1 MRETLIHR
9 RGRCPFY
16 GTTELM
22 LGKWYHIAFVRSG
35 NNFQLFV
42 NGILQG
48 TVSWSG
54 TIYIN
59 SANVMVGANPT
70 PSEFLNGSIDDL
82 RITKGVARYIS
93 TTVPLVEIPSA
104 PLPYGSSDTYWSNV
118 SLFSNFDPTDYFV
131 DSSAWHP
138 FTSKGYAVLSS
149 DQSKFGAKSA
159 YFGGTGVITTPH
171 KDDLHLPGDFTIEG
185 WIYPTVT
192 NVDQWIL
199 TKAEAFGGSYPPY
212 TIKMLSAGTI
222 QFLAYSAD
230 NSGNGIVSATFG
242 TPTGNAWN
250 HFAVV
255 RFKDKWYGYLNGV
268 GTLLATTAT
277 NPYNNTT
284 NGLAIGGDWIGYQGR
299 GFTGYIDEVR
309 IIKGV
314 AKYQADFSVPTKE
327 FDFTGFGD
335 SIGMQYPGFHCH
347 FNGTSFVDERGA
359 AITAN
364 GNAAIS
370 ITQSKFGGTSG
381 YFDGSGDYLI
391 SPTSTSLGFGTGDFT
406 IEAWIYP
413 VSINNDSSIVDMR
426 SAYSLGNGTFFIDY
440 LSGGKIAFYDG
451 ATKYGASGTAIST
464 GSWTHVAIT
473 RKGTN
478 LNLFVNGNIDAS
490 GTMATDLGSSRP
502 LGIGGSPY
510 SGDLGGAP
518 FNGYIDELRITKGFA
533 RYTRNFTP
541 ANSPFSHSSGDPHWD
556 QVVWAFPLIGPN
568 GSTAFYDKGPVL
580 NAITNSNVIYAST
593 DIRRFGNS
601 QGTAASFNGT
611 SARLTF
617 TPNGRPFNAQFDWTV
632 EGWLY
637 STASGAG
644 RGILC
649 IDGVTSSYY
658 GHYFFKTTTNK
669 LAVNLMKLSAPT
681 TAFNLVG
688 STTVTDSTWHHFAFT
703 KRGKTVRIFLDGGL
717 DGTWYLTEEVVPPI
731 ASTNATI
738 GAYHTPSEYW
748 SGYLQDIRVTNVCKY
763 ISSFTPPQM
772 PLGFYRGQPS
782 LVCNFEGSDDG
793 TTFIDEIGNQL
804 TANGSAVTS
813 IDAYKFGTSSG
824 YFTGS
829 SDYITVSNGLSNF
842 NWGDGDFTID
852 CWVKTASN
860 SGDIGYIY
868 NQQQTGA
875 AIWLRFGD
883 ASVNHALQAC
893 VGDTTLDILT
903 TTLTKTDFSSN
914 FRHIQL
920 CKRYRSFVLYVDG
933 VSIGNKEMV
942 YDFNQKSTTLLLLH
956 CNGTNGST
964 TFTDSSPFARAVTAN
979 GNAQISTAQS
989 KFGGASALFDGTG
1002 DYLSLT
1008 YSNSFAFP
1016 FVDWTLECWFRIT
1029 AYDLTNGNALISIS
1043 GAAGSRMIELV
1054 TLPSGTYE
1062 VTRIMV
1068 TSDGTDMFNLSGNT
1082 ALQLNTWY
1090 HIACVRYR
1098 NQITLYLNGAVEAS
1112 LPYSSNLYG
1121 SPTSIT
1127 IGRYTANTGAD
1138 ITGNIDEVR
1147 ISSVARYAA
1156 AFTPQV
1162 AAFDETITDTELFTT
1177 PSSVQIGGLNGYIDA
1192 LQIWNGDLPITRYYQ
1207 VPTERIPANSPT
1219 IVDTGLDLQ
1228 STVINR
1234 GVKPIGPGKVG
1245 SVSGY
1250 FDGIQSYLAYKHS
1263 YDDWIYSSDF
1273 TIELWYMT
1281 FDLAPTNHRG
1291 IVSYRYTGGYSPF
1304 ILRRESSSGAIAFY
1318 YQTGSGTYSS
1328 AISATIPIPFT
1339 WYHIALVRENGTIQL
1354 FINGVSEASA
1364 SRATFNQTQAAAQ
1377 TGMLYI
1383 GVDLF
1388 GTAAHLPHYGY
1399 IDSFQFIKG
1408 FAKYSRNFIPPSVP
1422 SVEPVD
1428 FYAYLIKRFAPIVF
1442 YKMDDAV
1449 TATLSDANGNS
1460 PLTIDSP
1467 SNITIQQPALNPLDI
1482 SNFEYSVLFDGGKGT
1497 GSLLREID
1505 TQAGITLVF
1514 FIKTTATTGTI
1525 VDKNSTF
1532 VLSLNQGK
1540 LAVSS
1545 YYNSGTYQIES
1556 PSAINDGVSHLVMIS
1571 LSDIELK
1578 MNIDGVDV
1586 VSTYFNASSTNNLV
1600 EMPFNYADTNT
1611 IFQLRAGETDCDLMK
1626 NLMAYDD
1633 TPLIVDNGPF
1643 GKSIAFV
1650 GRNHLE
1656 VPFFNL
1662 SSVKNL
1668 AVALARNTLNFTIE
1682 FWILVNQTP
1691 AATMQILSMGCSGS
1705 GTGTTANLRGGLV
1718 LEITTSRKLE
1728 IRAGNLNVGGA
1739 TTWFYKQT
1747 PNAIALNT
1755 WTHFAVTVYANDL
1768 NIFQDGVLQSL
1779 SYTDSAN
1786 YPHGSL
1792 VNSQIYTSDFMNIG
1806 SHGYNRG
1813 GLSGGAGSSVSTKYY
1828 NLADIRISRG
1838 VLYSGNFTRPSS
1850 ALVALTEA
1858 PLLSLVPNSA
1868 QPFGNLIVDMG
1879 SKKINKTQLK
1889 LNGTSDYLIVADN
1902 DMMIGTFTIDLWVWF
1917 KTVSVEQAIV
1927 SQSEASLSVK
1937 NQKLALTDGTEEVG
1951 TTTLTTNTWHHIAI
1965 VRSGTTA
1972 KVYLDGILEITH
1984 AAFNDPSRGQMQVG
1998 AKAGASFLNGLIDA
2012 VRVRSSEVWTGN
2024 FTPPVMIDYIPDPYW
2039 DDNVLLIRSDT
2050 PTILGDSLSQNT
2062 AFQYRFT
2069 GYSGTA
2075 RGTSYDDV
2083 GNYGMTFVGNANV
2096 VASNFRGYLN
2106 NISFDGVN
2114 DAIVV
2119 PNTTGI
2125 RLGTT
2130 FTLEGWVFIIDFN
2143 SKRTLFDKREDTTSG
2158 FYLYLDTDAKFYL
2171 KAGDTTPGWDVE
2183 ITSAAVSV
2191 GWRHIAIVRNAA
2203 NSNSW
2208 MLFIDGTQAGSTVN
2222 SSITVADNT
2231 DLRIG
2236 KNKDGA
2242 EYFYGGITEIIY
2254 TTTAKYTGAF
2264 TYPTTAAPDPMAYE
2278 NDQTL
2283 LLMHFDGANGSE
2295 TFLDSSR
2302 YNWKAVTSYGTKL
2315 SSTQSKFGGTSVYF
2329 DGTAGRGVI
2338 VEPSPVFNLKEED
2351 FTIDF
2356 WAYIAATGT
2365 TRQIVGQWCQG
2376 LTSMSVDMWLIQQTS
2391 SNYIVF
2397 YWSPY
2402 SGASALLTSA
2412 STFTANQWVHI
2423 AVTKKD
2429 DLFTLF
2435 INGAISATASTPRSV
2450 LKGSVLRGDRV
2461 NNYGITFGDYYDNS
2475 SPPKYVTSTA
2485 TFSGYIDEFR
2495 LVKGK
2500 AMWDS
2505 AFMAPTS
2512 AYSLS
2517 ANYPVRDSN
2526 VKLFIDSSVSGQI
2539 IDKTFNNVPTLEG
2552 GIFAGTIRGTV
2563 YGNFDGNGDAIRLTS
2578 VAGDVVAGL
2587 DDFCI
2592 ESWVYPINGG
2602 YVAQA
2607 YGRIFETEQYGTS
2620 GGIYVTMNNSG
2631 TTSPCAVR
2639 IDDSRTGGNEFH
2651 ADTSVTIPNAT
2662 WSHVAFTRSGTRT
2675 TSWLNG
2681 VPKQITYTEACFTS
2695 DRSDGTFTLS
2705 NNNKT
2710 VTNDKASSWK
2720 TIVSRSYFDIATS
2733 VGIYWEGIC
2742 TAVSYELWGI
2752 VPLSFTGYTGY
2763 PGSNGASLG
2772 SYGYRSTNGSKYFN
2786 AVATA
2791 YGNTF
2796 TVNDVIGIAVKN
2808 GKIWFAK
2815 NGVWQASGNPVTEA
2829 NPAFSGLTGLFS
2841 AAIGRYNAT
2850 STHTI
2855 RTMHSEF
2862 TYAPPA
2868 GFISLRDS
2876 DLGYNVTKNKISMGA
2891 NNSALESFYGNLS
2904 NTRFTSGN
2912 TRYSQSWSA
2921 KTLSGDPNSASVVLL
2936 LNLNTD
2942 FTDSSNS
2949 AKTVTSNSVTIDS
2962 SIKRFGAGSAY
2973 FSGSTTYLSIGD
2985 SNDWNFGTGDFTIE
2999 MWVKS
3004 NNYPFGA
3011 YNDTTN
3017 ARWLLNQRSN
3027 ASNYIAF
3034 NLTKTGATFE
3044 VMSAASQLIKLDS
3057 TTYTNILDWH
3067 HYVIQRYGNVFSIY
3081 IDGISVASTTLSITM
3096 PDISAPLEIGRWS
3109 GGGGYFSGWI
3119 DDIRITKG
3127 VARYPAEFST
3137 VQIPIALQPIA
3148 QKRIRS
3154 LAGGKIQPVQ
3164 THTSTGKFDL
3174 AIDHKSNDFVSTQYS
3189 GTHDLTIDRFY
3200 DLTLNYNDFTIEGWF
3215 NPSTTG
3221 SQRFY
3226 YQRGVNT
3233 AGGVQVGV
3241 SKDNLDFRFPSAITQ
3256 NVSVNITT
3264 WAHVVFQRKGTLK
3277 QIFLNGVKVSEVT
3290 QAATNISDYDV
3301 TTYLGGGGSSSDTFR
3316 YYGQVDGFRITRGVA
3331 RYSSDFTPP
3340 TTQFPTKY
3348 ATPANSRLNLFFDDL
3363 NKLPSNVFRIGGALN
3378 RASSVNEK
3386 GAVFFDGDE
3395 DYICLSE
3402 VLSREDF
3409 TLEFWFEPHI
3419 FGSPSYPVHIW
3430 NQMNGPTDTTGIGVE
3445 LVSGYLQLHQATNV
3459 TNLIDINLYTWYH
3472 FALTRQN
3479 GTLRAFVN
3487 GVKLYEASVPAFSS
3501 GFQALGIVVDDGA
3514 SPNEFRYKGYIKN
3527 YRLIKNVAQYI
3538 SNFTPA
3544 STLSTYSETV
3554 NKLNDTNRSITIGDF
3569 VGNLDNVGLLLG
3581 VYSQSMAQDL
3591 YDISQKTIWSPT
3603 RDYQVEKTI
3612 TQQKNHLSHSGNGSI
3627 WGVVTDASGN
3637 PMERRIIL
3645 VEYWTYMVVDE
3656 TISDPITGYYE
3667 FADLDTF
3674 TPYSVV
3680 AEDYLDYRYNDI
3692 IRGKIHAEVK

>member
-1 MRETLIHR
+1 
-9 RGRCPFY
+9 
-16 GTTELM
+16 
-22 LGKWYHIAFVRSG
+22 
-35 NNFQLFV
+35 
-42 NGILQG
+42 
-48 TVSWSG
+48 
-54 TIYIN
+54 
-59 SANVMVGANPT
+59 
-70 PSEFLNGSIDDL
+70 
-82 RITKGVARYIS
+82 
-93 TTVPLVEIPSA
+93 
-104 PLPYGSSDTYWSNV
+104 
-118 SLFSNFDPTDYFV
+118 
-131 DSSAWHP
+131 
-138 FTSKGYAVLSS
+138 
-149 DQSKFGAKSA
+149 
-159 YFGGTGVITTPH
+159 
-171 KDDLHLPGDFTIEG
+171 
-185 WIYPTVT
+185 
-192 NVDQWIL
+192 
-199 TKAEAFGGSYPPY
+199 
-212 TIKMLSAGTI
+212 
-222 QFLAYSAD
+222 
-230 NSGNGIVSATFG
+230 
-242 TPTGNAWN
+242 
-250 HFAVV
+250 
-255 RFKDKWYGYLNGV
+255 
-268 GTLLATTAT
+268 
-277 NPYNNTT
+277 
-284 NGLAIGGDWIGYQGR
+284 
-299 GFTGYIDEVR
+299 
-309 IIKGV
+309 
-314 AKYQADFSVPTKE
+314 
-327 FDFTGFGD
+327 
-335 SIGMQYPGFHCH
+335 
-347 FNGTSFVDERGA
+347 
-359 AITAN
+359 
-364 GNAAIS
+364 
-370 ITQSKFGGTSG
+370 
-381 YFDGSGDYLI
+381 
-391 SPTSTSLGFGTGDFT
+391 
-406 IEAWIYP
+406 
-413 VSINNDSSIVDMR
+413 
-426 SAYSLGNGTFFIDY
+426 
-440 LSGGKIAFYDG
+440 
-451 ATKYGASGTAIST
+451 
-464 GSWTHVAIT
+464 
-473 RKGTN
+473 
-478 LNLFVNGNIDAS
+478 
-490 GTMATDLGSSRP
+490 
-502 LGIGGSPY
+502 
-510 SGDLGGAP
+510 
-518 FNGYIDELRITKGFA
+518 
-533 RYTRNFTP
+533 
-541 ANSPFSHSSGDPHWD
+541 
-556 QVVWAFPLIGPN
+556 
-568 GSTAFYDKGPVL
+568 
-580 NAITNSNVIYAST
+580 
-593 DIRRFGNS
+593 
-601 QGTAASFNGT
+601 
-611 SARLTF
+611 
-617 TPNGRPFNAQFDWTV
+617 
-632 EGWLY
+632 
-637 STASGAG
+637 
-644 RGILC
+644 
-649 IDGVTSSYY
+649 
-658 GHYFFKTTTNK
+658 
-669 LAVNLMKLSAPT
+669 
-681 TAFNLVG
+681 
-688 STTVTDSTWHHFAFT
+688 
-703 KRGKTVRIFLDGGL
+703 
-717 DGTWYLTEEVVPPI
+717 
-731 ASTNATI
+731 
-738 GAYHTPSEYW
+738 
-748 SGYLQDIRVTNVCKY
+748 
-763 ISSFTPPQM
+763 
-772 PLGFYRGQPS
+772 
-782 LVCNFEGSDDG
+782 
-793 TTFIDEIGNQL
+793 
-804 TANGSAVTS
+804 
-813 IDAYKFGTSSG
+813 
-824 YFTGS
+824 
-829 SDYITVSNGLSNF
+829 
-842 NWGDGDFTID
+842 
-852 CWVKTASN
+852 
-860 SGDIGYIY
+860 
-868 NQQQTGA
+868 
-875 AIWLRFGD
+875 
-883 ASVNHALQAC
+883 
-893 VGDTTLDILT
+893 
-903 TTLTKTDFSSN
+903 
-914 FRHIQL
+914 
-920 CKRYRSFVLYVDG
+920 
-933 VSIGNKEMV
+933 
-942 YDFNQKSTTLLLLH
+942 
-956 CNGTNGST
+956 
-964 TFTDSSPFARAVTAN
+964 
-979 GNAQISTAQS
+979 
-989 KFGGASALFDGTG
+989 
-1002 DYLSLT
+1002 
-1008 YSNSFAFP
+1008 
-1016 FVDWTLECWFRIT
+1016 
-1029 AYDLTNGNALISIS
+1029 
-1043 GAAGSRMIELV
+1043 
-1054 TLPSGTYE
+1054 
-1062 VTRIMV
+1062 
-1068 TSDGTDMFNLSGNT
+1068 
-1082 ALQLNTWY
+1082 
-1090 HIACVRYR
+1090 
-1098 NQITLYLNGAVEAS
+1098 
-1112 LPYSSNLYG
+1112 
-1121 SPTSIT
+1121 
-1127 IGRYTANTGAD
+1127 
-1138 ITGNIDEVR
+1138 
-1147 ISSVARYAA
+1147 
-1156 AFTPQV
+1156 
-1162 AAFDETITDTELFTT
+1162 
-1177 PSSVQIGGLNGYIDA
+1177 
-1192 LQIWNGDLPITRYYQ
+1192 
-1207 VPTERIPANSPT
+1207 
-1219 IVDTGLDLQ
+1219 
-1228 STVINR
+1228 
-1234 GVKPIGPGKVG
+1234 
-1245 SVSGY
+1245 
-1250 FDGIQSYLAYKHS
+1250 
-1263 YDDWIYSSDF
+1263 
-1273 TIELWYMT
+1273 MT

-1304 ILRRESSSGAIAFY
+1304 ILRRESSSGAIIFY
-1318 YQTGSGTYSS
+1318 WHIGAGTYNSILS
-1328 AISATIPIPFT
+1328 TTIPIPFT
-1339 WYHIALVRENGTIQL
+1339 WYHIALVRENGVIQIY
-1354 FINGVSEASA
+1354 INGVSEAST
-1364 SRATFNQTQAAAQ
+1364 SYATFNQTQVTAQ
-1377 TGMLYI
+1377 TGMMYI

-1408 FAKYSRNFIPPSVP
+1408 FAKYSRNFIPPSVH

-1449 TATLSDANGNS
+1449 AATLSDANGNS

-1482 SNFEYSVLFDGGKGT
+1482 SNFEYSVLFNGGKGT

-1525 VDKNSTF
+1525 IDKNSTF
-1532 VLSLNQGK
+1532 VVSLNQGK

-1556 PSAINDGVSHLVMIS
+1556 PSAVNDGVSHLVMIS
-1571 LSDIELK
+1571 LSDTEIR
-1578 MNIDGVDV
+1578 MSIDGVNA
-1586 VSTYFNASSTNNLV
+1586 VSSSFGPYSTNNLI
-1600 EMPFNYADTNT
+1600 EMPFNYADNNT

-1626 NLMAYDD
+1626 NVITYDD

-1650 GRNHLE
+1650 GKNHLE

-1662 SSVKNL
+1662 SSVKNS
-1668 AVALARNTLNFTIE
+1668 ASTIARNTLNFTIE
-1682 FWILVNQTP
+1682 FWISVNQTP
-1691 AATMQILSMGCSGS
+1691 ATTMQILSMGCSGS
-1705 GTGTTANLRGGLV
+1705 GSGTTANLRGGMV

-1728 IRAGNLNVGGA
+1728 IRVGNLNAGGA

-1747 PNAIALNT
+1747 PIAIALNT

-1792 VNSQIYTSDFMNIG
+1792 VNSQVYTSDCMNIG

-1813 GLSGGAGSSVSTKYY
+1813 GLSGGAESSVLTKYF

-1868 QPFGNLIVDMG
+1868 QSFGNLIVDMG

-1937 NQKLALTDGTEEVG
+1937 NQKLALTDGTEEAG
-1951 TTTLTTNTWHHIAI
+1951 TTTLTANTWHHIAI

-1984 AAFNDPSRGQMQVG
+1984 AAFNDPSRGQMQIG
-1998 AKAGASFLNGLIDA
+1998 AKAGTTFMNGLIDA

-2024 FTPPVMIDYIPDPYW
+2024 FTPPVMTDYIPDPYW
-2039 DDNVLLIRSDT
+2039 DDNVLLIRGDT
-2050 PTILGDSLSQNT
+2050 PAMIGDSLSQNT

-2119 PNTTGI
+2119 PNTTDL

-2183 ITSAAVSV
+2183 ITSAAVSA

-2242 EYFYGGITEIIY
+2242 EYFYGVLTEIIY

-2283 LLMHFDGANGSE
+2283 LLMHFEGSNGSE

-2315 SSTQSKFGGTSVYF
+2315 SSTQSKFGGTSAYF
-2329 DGTAGRGVI
+2329 DGTSGRGVI

-2356 WAYIAATGT
+2356 WAYIATTGT
-2365 TRQIVGQWCQG
+2365 ARQIVGQWCQMF
-2376 LTSMSVDMWLIQQTS
+2376 TTQSVNMWAIQQS
-2391 SNYIVF
+2391 STNYIVF
-2397 YWSPY
+2397 YWNPY
-2402 SGASALLTSA
+2402 SSSSVLLTSS

-2435 INGAISATASTPRSV
+2435 INGAVSATASTTRSA
-2450 LKGSVLRGDRV
+2450 LKGPILRGDRV
-2461 NNYGITFGDYYDNS
+2461 NNYGITFGNFYDS
-2475 SPPKYVTSTA
+2475 TSPPKYTTTTA

-2505 AFMAPTS
+2505 AFTAPTS

-2526 VKLFIDSSVSGQI
+2526 VKLFIDSNSSGQV
-2539 IDKTFNNVPTLEG
+2539 IDKTFSNVPALEG
-2552 GIFAGTIRGTV
+2552 GIFAGTLRGNV
-2563 YGNFDGNGDAIRLTS
+2563 YGSFDGNGDAIRLTS
-2578 VAGDVVAGL
+2578 IAGDVVAGL

-2602 YVAQA
+2602 YVAQS
-2607 YGRIFETEQYGTS
+2607 YGRLFETEQFTTS
-2620 GGIYVTMNNSG
+2620 GGFNMAMNNPG
-2631 TTSPCAVR
+2631 TTNPCPAFFH
-2639 IDDSRTGGNEFH
+2639 DSKSGGYEMICS
-2651 ADTSVTIPNAT
+2651 TVTALANST
-2662 WSHVAFTRSGTRT
+2662 WSHVAFTRSGNRF

-2681 VPKQITYTEACFTS
+2681 VPKQFSYTEPCFTS

-2705 NNNKT
+2705 NSNKT
-2710 VTNDKASSWK
+2710 VTNTQSSVWK

-2742 TAVSYELWGI
+2742 TANCNDLWGI
-2752 VPLSFTGYTGY
+2752 VATSFSTYTGGY
-2763 PGSNGASLG
+2763 PGTTGGN
-2772 SYGYRSTNGSKYFN
+2772 SYGYYSLNGNKY
-2786 AVATA
+2786 VSGGGTA
-2791 YGNTF
+2791 YGNTYA
-2796 TVNDVIGIAVKN
+2796 VNDVIGVAVKN

-2829 NPAFSGLTGLFS
+2829 NPAFSGLTGFFS
-2841 AAIGRYNAT
+2841 AAIGRNSAT
-2850 STHTI
+2850 SIHSI
-2855 RTMHSEF
+2855 RTMTSEF

-2868 GFISLRDS
+2868 GFVSLRDA
-2876 DLGYNVTKNKISMGA
+2876 DLGYNVTKNKISMGSDNVGTGA
-2891 NNSALESFYGNLS
+2891 SFYGYLS

-2912 TRYSQSWSA
+2912 IRYSQSWSD

-2962 SIKRFGAGSAY
+2962 SIKKFGAGSAY
-2973 FSGSTTYLSIGD
+2973 FSGSSTYLSVAD

-3017 ARWLLNQRSN
+3017 ARWLLNQRLD

-3044 VMSAASQLIKLDS
+3044 VMSSASQLIKLDS

-3067 HYVIQRYGNVFSIY
+3067 HYAIQRSGNVFSIY
-3081 IDGISVASTTLSITM
+3081 IDGISVASTTVSITM

-3109 GGGGYFSGWI
+3109 GAGGYFTGWI

-3127 VARYPAEFST
+3127 VARYPAEFPT
-3137 VQIPIALQPIA
+3137 VQAPLALQPIA

-3154 LAGGKIQPVQ
+3154 LTGGKLQPIQ

-3174 AIDHKSNDFVSTQYS
+3174 AIDHKSNDFISTQYS
-3189 GTHDLTIDRFY
+3189 GSHDLTIDRFY
-3200 DLTLNYNDFTIEGWF
+3200 DLTFNYNDFTIEGWF

-3221 SQRFY
+3221 AGRFY

-3233 AGGVQVGV
+3233 TGGISVGV
-3241 SKDNLDFRFPSAITQ
+3241 SKDSLDFRFPSATTQ
-3256 NVSVNITT
+3256 TVSVNITT

-3301 TTYLGGGGSSSDTFR
+3301 TTYMGGGGGFASDPFR
-3316 YYGQVDGFRITRGVA
+3316 YYGQVDGFRITRGMA

-3340 TTQFPTKY
+3340 TTQFPNKY
-3348 ATPANSRLNLFFDDL
+3348 VTPTNSRLNLFFDDL
-3363 NKLPSNVFRIGGALN
+3363 NKLPSNVFRIGGTLN
-3378 RASSVNEK
+3378 RASSINEK
-3386 GAVFFDGDE
+3386 GAVYFDGDE

-3402 VLSREDF
+3402 MLIREDF

-3430 NQMNGPTDTTGIGVE
+3430 NQMLGPSDTTGIGVA
-3445 LVSGYLQLHQATNV
+3445 LVSGNLQLRQATNY
-3459 TNLIDINLYTWYH
+3459 TDLIGINLYNWYH
-3472 FALTRQN
+3472 FTMTRQN

-3487 GVKLYEASVPAFSS
+3487 GVKLYEASVPAFAP
-3501 GFQALGIVVDDGA
+3501 GIQALGIVVDDGN

-3527 YRLIKNVAQYI
+3527 YRLIKNVAQYT

-3544 STLSTYSETV
+3544 STPSTYSETV
-3554 NKLNDTNRSITIGDF
+3554 NRLNDTSRSITVGDF
-3569 VGNLDNVGLLLG
+3569 VGNLDNVSILVGA
-3581 VYSQSMAQDL
+3581 YSNSTSQDL

-3612 TQQKNHLSHSGNGSI
+3612 TQQKNHQSYGGNGSI

-3645 VEYWTYMVVDE
+3645 VEYWSYMVVDE

-3667 FADLDTF
+3667 FTDLDTL

-3692 IRGKIHAEVK
+3692 IRAKVHAEIR